1 MKKVSKKDM
10 AFLEKLMADFNDYSE
25 PVALNYEQKKEK
37 KLEFDEGLLQWNR
50 GHLYCVDELLKD
62 FADSCGVKLVFTC
75 GTHPFLE
82 RELEYRTVHLEG
94 EDTTYHRT
102 KCSDIPVR

>member
-1 MKKVSKKDM
+1 MKKVSKKDK

-25 PVALNYEQKKEK
+25 LVALNYEQRME
-37 KLEFDEGLLQWNR
+37 EPDFDEGLLQWNR
-50 GHLYCVDELLKD
+50 SHLYCVEEVMKD
-62 FADSCGVKLVFTC
+62 FSSSCGVKLVFTC

-102 KCSDIPVR
+102 KKSDFQVR

>member
-1 MKKVSKKDM
+1 MKKVSKKNM

-25 PVALNYEQKKEK
+25 LVALNHDQRKENPK
-37 KLEFDEGLLQWNR
+37 FDEGTLQWNR

-62 FADSCGVKLVFTC
+62 FADSCGVKLVFTY

-82 RELEYRTVHLEG
+82 RQLNYRTVHLEG

>member
-10 AFLEKLMADFNDYSE
+10 AFLEKLMADFNDYSKL
-25 PVALNYEQKKEK
+25 VALNYEQKKEK
-37 KLEFDEGLLQWNR
+37 PEFDEGLLQWNR
-50 GHLYCVDELLKD
+50 GHLYCVEEIMKD
-62 FADSCGVKLVFTC
+62 FVSSCGVKLVFTY

-82 RELEYRTVHLEG
+82 RQLDYMTVHLEG

-102 KCSDIPVR
+102 KTSDFQVR

>member
-25 PVALNYEQKKEK
+25 LVALNYEQKKEK
-37 KLEFDEGLLQWNR
+37 PEFDEGILQWNR

-62 FADSCGVKLVFTC
+62 FADSCRVKLVFTC

-82 RELEYRTVHLEG
+82 RELEYRTVHLKG